1 MIKQIP
7 PWFGARNL
15 ALAMAVL
22 SLSYV
27 FGGAAAVSLAGQVS
41 EWSGQ
46 SWRVVMGAPSLI
58 LLLLLGACVAFLPRD
73 HGADRHAEDPDEP
86 RSGFSWALLGEL
98 LRLRVFWILC
108 ALSFTL
114 TLLRET
120 FNDWAVDFIKTSGGA
135 QLSVRVAAFLST
147 PFDICGAAGI
157 IFIGVMMGRL
167 TGRARS
173 WLLAGSLL
181 SLFVILVLLPVLVPL
196 GLYAIVPAVGAVGFL
211 SLGPY
216 SLMAGYFAVQL
227 RGPQCAGTIS
237 GIVDSVGYFAGVLA
251 GSAFG
256 WLLDHGGYTLG
267 FHVLAGLSLAS
278 ALLLVPRTCLISEIL
293 DSRTKIVASI
303 ASVDDFVASNELISK
318 ILAMVSEERE
328 VNAIFQELFS
338 ASGNDIFLHDSS
350 LYLPNNNLNNNSNS
364 KDKKF
369 GSGSKNGGAASSSSS
384 VVVVDGEVEVSF
396 AEIQYIAKTTHDHL
410 VFGYRVS
417 TCLLLL
423 SLLLLTLLLLLN

>member
-1 MIKQIP
+1 VPNPPAPDSRRSWFLLSTLIAGYIGVYLCRKNFSVAVPLLRAEFHSTKEEIGRIASVGTFAYACGKMVLCPLADAFGGRRCFMGALFLVSVFGMASGFAPSLGVLAVLYGLNRFGAAPAWASMIKQIP

-46 SWRVVMGAPSLI
+46 SWRVIMGAPSLI
-58 LLLLLGACVAFLPRD
+58 LLLLLGACAAVLPRD
-73 HGADRHAEDPDEP
+73 HGADRHAEDPNEP

-98 LRLRVFWILC
+98 LKLRVFWILC

-278 ALLLVPRTCLISEIL
+278 AVLVLFLRVNPRTSPQ
-293 DSRTKIVASI
+293 S
-303 ASVDDFVASNELISK
+303 
-318 ILAMVSEERE
+318 
-328 VNAIFQELFS
+328 
-338 ASGNDIFLHDSS
+338 
-350 LYLPNNNLNNNSNS
+350 
-364 KDKKF
+364 
-369 GSGSKNGGAASSSSS
+369 
-384 VVVVDGEVEVSF
+384 
-396 AEIQYIAKTTHDHL
+396 
-410 VFGYRVS
+410 
-417 TCLLLL
+417 
-423 SLLLLTLLLLLN
+423 